1 MRDRLLLAFLGILT
15 IALLPQ
21 FLAAQPSDPVNG
33 TWVLNV
39 AKSTFKPGPAYKS
52 ETRTYE
58 MVGNQLRMKSSV
70 VDADGTSRDVLSTY
84 TVDGKE
90 YPVTGAQEA
99 DSQALK
105 QIDRY
110 TVEGNLM
117 KNGKVVQTAKRVV
130 SKDGKVLTIWFKG
143 TDAKGRKIDNTLV
156 FDRR

>member
-1 MRDRLLLAFLGILT
+1 MRAHLPLAILGILT
-15 IALLPQ
+15 VALLPDT
-21 FLAAQPSDPVNG
+21 LTAQAPDPVNG

-58 MVGNQLRMKSSV
+58 MVGNQLKMKSTV
-70 VDADGTSRDVLSTY
+70 VDADGTSRDVASTY

-90 YPVTGAQEA
+90 YPVTGAPDV

-110 TVEGNLM
+110 TLEGNLM
-117 KNGKVVQTAKRVV
+117 KNGKVVQTVKRVV
-130 SKDGKVLTIWFKG
+130 SNDGAVLTIWFKG
-143 TDAKGRKIDNTLV
+143 TDAKGRQIDNTLV